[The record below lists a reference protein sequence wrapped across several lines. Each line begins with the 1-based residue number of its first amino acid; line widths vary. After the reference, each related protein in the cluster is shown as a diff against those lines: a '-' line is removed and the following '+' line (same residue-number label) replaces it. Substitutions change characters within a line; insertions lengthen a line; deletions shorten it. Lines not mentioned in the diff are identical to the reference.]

1 MIKNVARKTI
11 IGVFSKTKIPVI
23 NIAQEERKALK
34 ELKKDESI
42 IILPSD
48 KGKATVI
55 LDRKEYDEKISA
67 MLSDTNTYK
76 ELKRDPAPALE
87 RKMNDM
93 LISFKKSPVHY
104 HLPCIEN

>member
-11 IGVFSKTKIPVI
+11 IGVLSKTKIPVI

-67 MLSDTNTYK
+67 MLSETNTYK

-93 LISFKKSPVHY
+93 LISFKKVRFITTCHA
-104 HLPCIEN
+104 